1 MFVAYGGNTQ
11 RGIQAR
17 KAAIINEE
25 KARRLSA
32 QRALH
37 MAKLA
42 EAERV
47 AAARRKEAERAEA
60 IAAEMKAQG
69 YEIRFRHTYA
79 EIERRACKLFGV
91 TKADIRS
98 NRRDRRIS
106 FVRQFIMYWSS
117 RTTRLSL
124 PVIGRLMGGKDHT
137 TVIHGRK
144 AYVEKRAYMGRN
156 LRRPS

>member
-1 MFVAYGGNTQ
+1 MFAVCGQATE
-11 RGIQAR
+11 RGI
-17 KAAIINEE
+17 AAKRAAKLNAV
-25 KARRLSA
+25 KA
-32 QRALH
+32 QRIAEQR
-37 MAKLA
+37 AIYAKKLA
-42 EAERV
+42 EVERI
-47 AAARRKEAERAEA
+47 AAKRRKEAERAEA

-98 NRRDRRIS
+98 DRRDRRIS
-106 FVRQFIMYWSS
+106 FVRQFITYWSS
-117 RTTRLSL
+117 RTTKLSL

-144 AYVEKRAYMGRN
+144 AYVEKRALMGRN